1 LIKNY
6 TKEFSYNYKLA
17 YPVIIG
23 LVGHTLVQFVDNAMV
38 GRLGTAELAA
48 ISLGNSFVF
57 LAMSI
62 GIGFSTAITP
72 LIAES
77 NAQRNF
83 IKSKS
88 ILENSV
94 TICLILGI
102 FLTVGVLALKPLLN
116 SMGQSPN
123 VVKLANPYINWV
135 ALSLIP
141 LVLFQSFKQ
150 FTDGLSLTKISMIS
164 TIIANIINV
173 LLNYILIYGKFGFP
187 KLELVGAGI
196 GTFISRIFMVLIIIY
211 LIKNSG
217 NLQKYF
223 ENFKLL
229 KFTKAIMS
237 KIFNLGYPSALQV
250 LFEVGF
256 FISGIW
262 VCGIIGTNEQA
273 ANQIALNLSTITFMV
288 ALGLS
293 VTATIRVGNQ
303 KGIND
308 FLNLKRIAISIF
320 LMVILIEIVFALV
333 FISLSDLLPWLYLEN
348 VTKEDIIETAN
359 ISSKLLLIVALLQIF
374 DGIQIVAQGALRGI
388 QDVKIPSIISFL
400 SYIIIGLPVMVYFAL
415 FTDLDVVG
423 VWIGFLIGLISAS
436 IFLSMRFFYMC
447 NQYIKNEK

>member
-1 LIKNY
+1 MIKNY

-123 VVKLANPYINWV
+123 VIKLANPYINWV

-223 ENFKLL
+223 KNFKLL

-400 SYIIIGLPVMVYFAL
+400 SYIIIGLPVMVYLAL

-447 NQYIKNEK
+447 NLYIKNEK

>member
-1 LIKNY
+1 MIKDY
-6 TKEFSYNYKLA
+6 TKEFPYNYKLA

-57 LAMSI
+57 LAMSL

-77 NAQRNF
+77 NAQKNF

-88 ILENSV
+88 ILENSL

-102 FLTVGVLALKPLLN
+102 FLTIGVFVLKPLIN
-116 SMGQSPN
+116 SMGQSPD
-123 VVKLANPYINWV
+123 VVKLAYPYINWV
-135 ALSLIP
+135 AISLIP

-173 LLNYILIYGKFGFP
+173 LLNYLLIYGKFGFP

-196 GTFISRIFMVLIIIY
+196 GTLISRIFMVLIIIY

-217 NLQKYF
+217 NLKKYF

-229 KFTKAIMS
+229 KFTKAIIS

-273 ANQIALNLSTITFMV
+273 ANQIALNLSTIPFMV

-308 FLNLKRIAISIF
+308 FSNLKRIAISIF
-320 LMVILIEIVFALV
+320 LMVIIIEMFFAIV
-333 FISLSDLLPWLYLEN
+333 FISLSDFLPWLYLEN
-348 VTKEDIIETAN
+348 VTKEDIVETAN
-359 ISSKLLLIVALLQIF
+359 ISSKLLLIVALFQIF

-388 QDVKIPSIISFL
+388 QDVKIPSFICFL
-400 SYIIIGLPVMVYFAL
+400 SYIIIGLPVMVYLAL
-415 FTDLDVVG
+415 YTELKVVG

-447 NQYIKNEK
+447 NLNIKNTK